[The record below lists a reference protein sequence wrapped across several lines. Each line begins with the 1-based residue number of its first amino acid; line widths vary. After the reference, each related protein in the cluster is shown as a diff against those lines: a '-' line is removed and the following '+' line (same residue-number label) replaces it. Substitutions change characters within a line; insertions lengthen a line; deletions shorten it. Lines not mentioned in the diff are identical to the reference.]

1 MTQRY
6 PLLTACPVC
15 RGPFHVTALACDRC
29 ASRLEGTFALGWLG
43 QLTAEQLEFVR
54 LMIRNRGNINSVAN
68 ELKIAYNTARSR
80 LDDIVIAMGEPVA
93 PSPSPQPADRR
104 AVLDRISSGELS
116 VDEAMRILR
125 GEQ

>member
-1 MTQRY
+1 MSEQY

-29 ASRLEGTFALGWLG
+29 ASRLEGNFALDWLG
-43 QLTAEQLEFVR
+43 QLNADQLEFVR
-54 LMIRNRGNINSVAN
+54 LMVRNRGNINSVAA

-80 LDDIVIAMGEPVA
+80 LDDIVLAMGGPPA
-93 PSPSPQPADRR
+93 PPPPIDRR
-104 AVLDRISSGELS
+104 GVLDRISAGELS

-125 GEQ
+125 GES

>member
-1 MTQRY
+1 MSEHY

-29 ASRLEGTFALGWLG
+29 KAKLEGSFALGWLG
-43 QLTAEQLEFVR
+43 QLNGEQLEFVR
-54 LMIRNRGNINSVAN
+54 LMIKNRGNINSVAN

-93 PSPSPQPADRR
+93 SPPPVPTDRR
-104 AVLDRISSGELS
+104 GVLDRISSGELS
-116 VDEAMRILR
+116 VDEAMGILR
-125 GEQ
+125 GE